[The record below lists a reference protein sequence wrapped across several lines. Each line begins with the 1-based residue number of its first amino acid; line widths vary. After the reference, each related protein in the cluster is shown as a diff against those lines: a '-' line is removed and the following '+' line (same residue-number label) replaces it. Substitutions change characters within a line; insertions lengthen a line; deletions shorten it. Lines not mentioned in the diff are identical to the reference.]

1 MSEFNDKEIT
11 LFYQAALE
19 LVEKAGDLVKEAIE
33 DRDKK
38 ISEKLSPT
46 DLVTETDQAV
56 ENLLVTGLK

>member
-1 MSEFNDKEIT
+1 MSEFKDEEIT

>member
-1 MSEFNDKEIT
+1 MSEFNDEEIT